1 MRRWRKR
8 RMKVTPMPDDAPDV
22 TPADFAVDAN
32 VMAEASPDAAPD
44 VTPVPAPDPDLP
56 PGTVHVGLDFTPNA
70 VAALRKAG
78 FLAAGPASPG
88 DIAVAVF
95 GMLSAAW
102 QAGITSDA
110 QDETASEPW
119 STRASV
125 PFMVTS
131 EMKRRLRDLGYT
143 DAQIRE
149 MRPAEAHQI
158 INAA

>member
-1 MRRWRKR
+1 
-8 RMKVTPMPDDAPDV
+8 MKVMLMPDDAPNV
-22 TPADFAVDAN
+22 TPADSAMDAS
-32 VMAEASPDAAPD
+32 VTAQASPDAAPN
-44 VTPVPAPDPDLP
+44 VTPAPDPDLP
-56 PGTVHVGLDFTPNA
+56 PGTVHVVLDFTPNA

-78 FLAAGPASPG
+78 FLSAGRASPD

-110 QDETASEPW
+110 RGEAISESS
-119 STRASV
+119 STRGSV
-125 PFMVTS
+125 PFMVTA
-131 EMKRRLRDLGYT
+131 EMKRQLRELGYT

-149 MRPAEAHQI
+149 IRPAEAHQI

>member
-1 MRRWRKR
+1 
-8 RMKVTPMPDDAPDV
+8 MKVMPMPDDVRNV
-22 TPADFAVDAN
+22 TPADSAMDAS
-32 VMAEASPDAAPD
+32 VRAEASTDAAPS
-44 VTPVPAPDPDLP
+44 VTPAPALDPDLP

-78 FLAAGPASPG
+78 FLAAGRASPD
-88 DIAVAVF
+88 DIAAAVF

-110 QDETASEPW
+110 QDEATEP
-119 STRASV
+119 SLTRGSV
-125 PFMVTS
+125 PFMVTA
-131 EMKRRLRDLGYT
+131 EMKRQLRELGYT

-149 MRPAEAHQI
+149 LRPAEAHQI

>member
-1 MRRWRKR
+1 
-8 RMKVTPMPDDAPDV
+8 MKVMPMSDDARNA
-22 TPADFAVDAN
+22 TPAESAMEARVT
-32 VMAEASPDAAPD
+32 AEASPGAAPN
-44 VTPVPAPDPDLP
+44 VTSAPAPDPDLP

-78 FLAAGPASPG
+78 FLAAGRNSPD

-102 QAGITSDA
+102 QAGITSNA
-110 QDETASEPW
+110 QNKATERS
-119 STRASV
+119 STRGSV
-125 PFMVTS
+125 PFMVTA
-131 EMKRRLRDLGYT
+131 EMKRRLRELGYT

-149 MRPAEAHQI
+149 MRPAVAHQI

>member
-1 MRRWRKR
+1 MRPWCER
-8 RMKVTPMPDDAPDV
+8 RIKVTPMPDDVPNVMPADSAMDAAEALPEAAPNV
-22 TPADFAVDAN
+22 TPAP
-32 VMAEASPDAAPD
+32 E
-44 VTPVPAPDPDLP
+44 PDPGLP

-78 FLAAGPASPG
+78 FLAAGPASPD

-102 QAGITSDA
+102 QAGITSGAPDA
-110 QDETASEPW
+110 ATSEPS

-125 PFMVTS
+125 PLMVTA
-131 EMKRRLRDLGYT
+131 EMKRQLRDLGYT